1 MASGDETYCRV
12 DVNFILTDPR
22 WLNLSHEAKAL
33 YMTIWATAV
42 FLRRERLPKMYGLGH
57 FARLLGLSR
66 HKAGVSLAELL
77 PKKGGSG
84 LLHRDRAGCITVCGV
99 RSKHKR
105 LPWNDETPMGRV
117 GGGLSSYARE
127 GKRERESKSKRKSL
141 RESGSSNYIPC
152 AREDSRSLPREIDHE
167 SSPSPRQEEKRY
179 LKRCNVLR
187 SALRSSLG
195 NRYKNMKQ
203 LGKETAAL
211 KIVIALVE
219 RLLGKRGID
228 HMACDMAMS
237 ACLVEVP
244 RAWRGFNKM
253 LEAKGAKQKA
263 PPFYATN
270 FARKAFL
277 AFLEER
283 LESLSIP
290 ERFR

>member
-1 MASGDETYCRV
+1 VASADETYCRV

-33 YMTIWATAV
+33 YMTVWATAV

-66 HKAGVSLAELL
+66 HKAGTSLAELL

-84 LLHRDRAGCITVCGV
+84 LLYRDRAGCITVCGV

-105 LPWNDETPMGRV
+105 LPWNDETPMGRIA
-117 GGGLSSYARE
+117 GGYPATRAKGRGRGRVRVREE
-127 GKRERESKSKRKSL
+127 GKEGTNNTRPR
-141 RESGSSNYIPC
+141 
-152 AREDSRSLPREIDHE
+152 AREDSASLPREIDHE
-167 SSPSPRQEEKRY
+167 SSPSPTAEEKRY

-187 SALRSSLG
+187 SALRSSLA
-195 NRYKNMKQ
+195 NRYKNMKH

-228 HMACDMAMS
+228 HMTCDMAVS